1 MRPTTTDVATRPI
14 APSCPRLSRRRLG
27 LVAAAAYHLA
37 PASAP
42 VAGGADPPRPIR
54 IGQIGVGHGHATKLA
69 VYRASPDYEVLGIV
83 EPDEGLRR
91 AAADKA
97 PFAGL
102 PWMPRD
108 ELLALPGLDAVLVES
123 RVGDLLDH
131 AKAAVAAG
139 KHVHVDKPAGTSL
152 PRLRRLLAAA
162 AARGLFVQLGYMY
175 RYNPAVLLLHEF
187 LRAGWLGD
195 VFEVHAVMSKLVGDA
210 ERDALGE
217 QPGGTM
223 FELGCHLVD
232 LVVAILGPP
241 RGVTAFPRHSGL
253 RDDGLLDNMLA
264 VLEYPRATAT
274 IRTSVIEVE
283 GWSRRQLTVCGTEGT
298 FHLQPLDDPAV
309 RLSLSRARGG
319 HPAGTSTVTF
329 PAFQRYVADA
339 ADMARIIRGGKRPDF
354 DAAHDLAVHEAV
366 LAASGLEIGTP

>member
-1 MRPTTTDVATRPI
+1 MTP
-14 APSCPRLSRRRLG
+14 PSPFLPRRRLG
-27 LVAAAAYHLA
+27 ALAAAAVA
-37 PASAP
+37 ASP
-42 VAGGADPPRPIR
+42 VARAATGPARPIR

-69 VYRASPDYEVLGIV
+69 VYRASPDYDVVGIC
-83 EPDEGLRR
+83 EPDDALREGAR
-91 AAADKA
+91 AQP

-102 PWMPRD
+102 PWMSRD

-123 RVGDLLDH
+123 RVGELLDH
-131 AKAAVAAG
+131 AEAAVAAG

-175 RYNPAVLLLHEF
+175 RYNPAVLLLRDF
-187 LRAGWLGD
+187 LRAGWLGE
-195 VFEVHAVMSKLVGDA
+195 VFEIHAVMSKLVGDG
-210 ERDALGE
+210 ERDGLVA

-223 FELGCHLVD
+223 FELGCHLID
-232 LVVAILGPP
+232 LVVAILGAPQ
-241 RGVTAFPRHSGL
+241 RVTAFPRHSGN

-283 GWSRRQLTVCGTEGT
+283 GWGRRQFTVCGTEGT

-309 RLSLSRARGG
+309 RLALSRARGD
-319 HPAGTSTVTF
+319 HPAGTSTVSF
-329 PAFQRYVADA
+329 PKFTRYVADA
-339 ADMARIIRGGKRPDF
+339 ADMARIIRGEKRTDF
-354 DAAHDLAVHEAV
+354 DSAHDIAVQEAV
-366 LAASGLEIGTP
+366 FAASALPVDG